1 MSTSWFVRELSC
13 QQVDCQRVD
22 VSARCLSPVYDW
34 HHNHRILIMRLHVI
48 DLGWVEN
55 VRFTLRYVVSAG
67 TGRLQLWDLWISVVF
82 TIDVFWFLSWNRLI
96 SNCIYWK
103 FRYIYIYCLV
113 IGLFNGQFRFSENLM
128 YEKIFAQI
136 IFADSLQWPVC
147 NYLLCNKQDSWHFNY
162 IIQWKSEK
170 K

>member
-103 FRYIYIYCLV
+103 FRYIYIAWLSVYLMVSLDFLKTWCMKRYLRKLFLPIV
-113 IGLFNGQFRFSENLM
+113 YNGLSATIFCVTS
-128 YEKIFAQI
+128 KIVDIATT
-136 IFADSLQWPVC
+136 
-147 NYLLCNKQDSWHFNY
+147 
-162 IIQWKSEK
+162 
-170 K
+170 